1 MKIRNRSV
9 VFIWSIAYLA
19 VFLLPMCINLF
30 SYVRLEKQLVEEV
43 RSYNISLNTN
53 KSQHLDRMLDEV
65 YKVAYEVSMNTRVHD
80 VIRYNVS
87 NFLPEENFEIYKLS
101 RELQTYKNA
110 YSHIKD
116 VYVYFANLDTVV
128 SSSGYNDVSNF
139 ISRTYT
145 AFDVEAYNEFMSRL
159 TQRYTGKFVEISDNV
174 ESDTI
179 AYIMSVADI
188 GMKDILANV
197 VVEIDESI
205 LTEYVISKDENKISG
220 FIMKEKGR
228 IITEKYN
235 KDINSIKEKLE
246 AVSKEELLSVYYHGN
261 KYIVSEMQSEKSGI
275 EYIYIMDE
283 NVFRGKIR
291 KAQFMYVI
299 SFLLCL
305 GVGMVFIMYL
315 IKRNYQPINMI
326 LKIISTFSGG
336 KYHGGNEF
344 DYIKSIVLK
353 IEKEKREYSNKL
365 SVQEDIIA
373 DSVIEGLLKGRS
385 FDRSSVDEILFAA
398 GLSFVKPSF
407 AVIIFFIDDVN
418 YIFYEDSKTNKDDF
432 KLAKIVINNIIGEM
446 LTNAGISNIMCETD
460 DFLCCVLN
468 IDEYDRKI
476 EAEIEKGREY
486 IKEQFNIEFT
496 VVISDVHK
504 GCLQIA
510 DAYTEVI
517 HTLEQRF
524 VMWNKPIIKYSE
536 IVDAR
541 QDVYYYPLELEQQLR
556 TCVKAG
562 ESKAACS
569 IIEELFRINF
579 EERRITMQIAK
590 CLMIG
595 ITDTIIKVAVN
606 SVDTNGGFSL
616 PIDNVNDIMAGKSV
630 IKMKEKLIVFCKD
643 ICERCGRNTYMPLQK
658 ISDRITAFI
667 EENYSDPD
675 LNVMSIA
682 EKFDMNANYMSGVF
696 KQQNGKSI
704 LEYIAK
710 VRIEKTKEI
719 MQKQDISNE
728 ELCKMVGYTN
738 VRTFSRVFTKYV
750 GISPGKYKESLRR

>member
-1 MKIRNRSV
+1 MKIRDRSV
-9 VFIWSIAYLA
+9 AFIWFIAYLA
-19 VFLLPMCINLF
+19 VLLLPMCINLF
-30 SYVRLEKQLVEEV
+30 SYVRLEKQLIEEV
-43 RSYNISLNTN
+43 HSYNISLNTN
-53 KSQHLDRMLDEV
+53 KSQHMDRMLDEV
-65 YKVAYEVSMNTRVHD
+65 YKVAYEMSMNTRVHD

-87 NFLPEENFEIYKLS
+87 NFLPEESFEIYKLS

-116 VYVYFANLDTVV
+116 VYIYFANLDTVV

-159 TQRYTGKFVEISDNV
+159 TQRYTGNFVEISDNV

-179 AYIMSVADI
+179 AYIMSVADV

-197 VVEIDESI
+197 VVEIEASI
-205 LTEYVISKDENKISG
+205 LTEYVISNDEDKISG

-235 KDINSIKEKLE
+235 SDISGIKEKLE
-246 AVSKEELLSVYYHGN
+246 TVSEEELLSVYYHGN

-283 NVFRGKIR
+283 NVFSRKIR
-291 KAQFMYVI
+291 EAQFIYVI

-305 GVGMVFIMYL
+305 GAGMVIIMYL
-315 IKRNYQPINMI
+315 IKRNYQPVNMI
-326 LKIISTFSGG
+326 LKIIGTFSDGRNN
-336 KYHGGNEF
+336 KGNEF
-344 DYIKSIVLK
+344 DYIKSMVMK
-353 IEKEKREYSNKL
+353 IEKEKTDYSNKL
-365 SVQEDIIA
+365 SVQENIIA

-385 FDRSSVDEILFAA
+385 FGGSSVDEILFAA
-398 GLSFVKPSF
+398 GLSFAKPSF
-407 AVIIFFIDDVN
+407 VVIIFYIDDVN
-418 YIFYEDSKTNKDDF
+418 HIFYEDGETNKDDF

-504 GCLQIA
+504 GCLKIA

-541 QDVYYYPLELEQQLR
+541 QDVYYYPPELEQQLKI
-556 TCVKAG
+556 CVKAG

-616 PIDNVNDIMAGKSV
+616 PIDNVNDIMAGTSA
-630 IKMKEKLIVFCKD
+630 IIMKEKLIVFCKD
-643 ICERCGRNTYMPLQK
+643 VCERCGRNAYMPLQK
-658 ISDRITAFI
+658 LSDRIAAFI
-667 EENYSDPD
+667 EDNYSNPD

-696 KQQNGKSI
+696 KQQKGKSI

-728 ELCKMVGYTN
+728 ELCGMVGYTN
-738 VRTFSRVFTKYV
+738 VRTFSRIFTKYV